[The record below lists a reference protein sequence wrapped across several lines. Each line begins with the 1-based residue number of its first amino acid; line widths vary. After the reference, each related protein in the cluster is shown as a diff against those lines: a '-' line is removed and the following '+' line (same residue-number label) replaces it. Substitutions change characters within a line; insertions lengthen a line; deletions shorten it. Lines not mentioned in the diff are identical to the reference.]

1 MPHPLARFQNDGLPL
16 AARSKKRTSARK
28 QTAHPKQKTTEPEET
43 LAHAKPSEKEAA
55 LDYPVVG
62 IGASAGGLEAL
73 QELLHALP
81 AETGRGFGVV
91 QHMAPTPESML
102 AEILQSSARLPV
114 TQVSDRVPLER
125 DKVYVIPPGTDM
137 EMVDGHLSLSPRR
150 SSRGQHRPVDLFFK
164 SLAEEQGHK
173 SIGVVLSGTAT
184 DGTLGLQE
192 IKGEGGITFAQDDTA
207 QHTSMPHSA
216 IAAGVVDFVLPPD
229 GIARELAR
237 IAKHPL
243 VRPDAEVEARRDE
256 SLETIIELVR
266 NATNVDFSG
275 YKRSTLYRRITRR
288 VVLHKLETTSG
299 YAKLLASQPAEV
311 AAVYDDLLINVT
323 SFFRNPEAFEAFKAT
338 VFPRIVEK
346 RGRQDPIRVW
356 SLGCSTGEE
365 AYSIAIAYREFAEAA
380 NVQVPLQIFA
390 TDLNANGIEKARA
403 GVYGKAIQ
411 QDVSAERLRRFFVE
425 IDGTYRISKD
435 IREMCIFAQH
445 NVFASPP
452 FSHLDLLSCRN
463 LLIYLDTN
471 AQHRLLP
478 MLHYAVKP
486 RGFLILGTS
495 ETIGTFRDLF
505 ELEDAKFKIYSRKP
519 GPGHLAPALAIAG
532 YVGMPARPV
541 PPVHAPVS
549 LHKPPVL
556 GLDAHREAD
565 RVLLS
570 RYAPPAVLVN
580 ENLEILQFK
589 GEIGVYLSPQPGKAT
604 LNLLKMLR
612 DGLVVA
618 VRNAFTR
625 ARKERGPVRAEG
637 LSFRSNGSAR
647 KVNVEIVPISR
658 PGQDGYFL
666 VLFEEG
672 ASAADLRSRLA
683 RAEAQAAD
691 ALRMPKPKGSAREIA
706 MLQQELQATREYLQS
721 GIEQQ
726 EAANEE
732 VQSANEELQS
742 INEELETSKEE
753 IQSSNE
759 ELATVNDELQ
769 NRNRELGQANNDF
782 VNLLGSI
789 QLAMV
794 MLGPDLRIRR
804 FTPHAEKA
812 LNLISTDVGRPLT
825 DLKLPIEI
833 PDLPKVLADVI
844 DTVSTWSEEIRDA
857 RGRWHTVRIRPYRT
871 LENRI
876 EGAVLVVVDV
886 HDLKTSQ
893 EQHKRLSEML
903 AQAREPIMAWEWD
916 GTLSYWN
923 RGCELVYGYSVADA
937 LGRNVHQLLQTTPAA
952 GAYQE
957 TLLRDGQWR
966 GELVHTT
973 ATDARL
979 ETDATMTLVREPD
992 GRNVV
997 IEACRPVS
1005 QHKRMEAELRAQAEE
1020 LRESDKNR
1028 TDFLV
1033 TLAHELRNPLSA
1045 LRYAAQMVNVPG
1057 PDPAKLA
1064 HTSEIMTHQI
1074 RNMARMIDDLLDVV
1088 KIARGEVQLRRKPLD
1103 LRSVIANAVE
1113 GSRSKLDARGQQL
1126 SIALGEHAVRMD
1138 GDAGRLEQVFGNL
1151 LGNAIQFTNPGGR
1164 IWITLEVDA
1173 QARAV
1178 VRMRDDGLRSEEH
1191 TSEL

>member
-1 MPHPLARFQNDGLPL
+1 MRGNAASRERRCVGMSSRRLQTLRSQPSLRQRLLDGLMCRASLARDSPPGIAIAATIRVLHPRSRSQNGGLPL

-28 QTAHPKQKTTEPEET
+28 KTAQEKTAEQQRM
-43 LAHAKPSEKEAA
+43 LAQAKPSEKAAA

-81 AETGRGFGVV
+81 AETGMAFVVV
-91 QHMAPTPESML
+91 QHMAPTHESML
-102 AEILQSSARLPV
+102 AEILQRSARLPV

-150 SSRGQHRPVDLFFK
+150 SIRGQHRPVDLFFK

-207 QHTSMPHSA
+207 QHTSMPRSA

-288 VVLHKLETTSG
+288 LVLHKLETTSG
-299 YAKLLASQPAEV
+299 YAKLLAGQPAEV
-311 AAVYDDLLINVT
+311 AALYDDLLINVT
-323 SFFRNPEAFEAFKAT
+323 SFFRNPEAFEALKAS

-346 RGRQDPIRVW
+346 RGRQDPLRVW

-380 NVQVPLQIFA
+380 DVQVPLQIFA
-390 TDLNANGIEKARA
+390 TDPNANGIEKARA

-435 IREMCIFAQH
+435 IREMCVFAQH

-471 AQHRLLP
+471 AQHRLMP
-478 MLHYAVKP
+478 MLHYALKP
-486 RGFLILGTS
+486 RGFLMLGSS
-495 ETIGTFRDLF
+495 ETVGTFRDLF
-505 ELEDAKFKIYSRKP
+505 ELEDPKVKIYSRKP

-580 ENLEILQFK
+580 DSLEILQFK
-589 GEIGVYLSPQPGKAT
+589 GETGVYLSPQPGKAT

-625 ARKERGPVRAEG
+625 ARKEHAPVRAEG
-637 LSFRSNGSAR
+637 LSIRSNGSAR

-672 ASAADLRSRLA
+672 ASSADLRSRLA

-691 ALRMPKPKGSAREIA
+691 ALRVPKPKGSAREVA

-721 GIEQQ
+721 VIEQQ
-726 EAANEE
+726 EAANEELQSANEE

-937 LGRNVHQLLQTTPAA
+937 LGRNVHQLLDTIPAGG

-957 TLLRDGQWR
+957 TLLRDSQWR
-966 GELVHTT
+966 GELVQTT
-973 ATDARL
+973 ATGTRI

-992 GRNVV
+992 GRTVV
-997 IEACRPVS
+997 IETCRPV
-1005 QHKRMEAELRAQAEE
+1005 
-1020 LRESDKNR
+1020 
-1028 TDFLV
+1028 
-1033 TLAHELRNPLSA
+1033 
-1045 LRYAAQMVNVPG
+1045 
-1057 PDPAKLA
+1057 
-1064 HTSEIMTHQI
+1064 
-1074 RNMARMIDDLLDVV
+1074 
-1088 KIARGEVQLRRKPLD
+1088 
-1103 LRSVIANAVE
+1103 
-1113 GSRSKLDARGQQL
+1113 
-1126 SIALGEHAVRMD
+1126 
-1138 GDAGRLEQVFGNL
+1138 
-1151 LGNAIQFTNPGGR
+1151 
-1164 IWITLEVDA
+1164 
-1173 QARAV
+1173 
-1178 VRMRDDGLRSEEH
+1178 
-1191 TSEL
+1191 